1 MACDIA
7 CVNDGIFRAARPWS
21 VRLGLE
27 GVIVQENEKQL
38 VKTEGLATSLLYHGD
53 DLYNDGREDEALAC
67 YIGSEQLARQGGFHE
82 ITLLSLQ
89 RRVSLHSGTGNLALA
104 ERVAREGIHFSVS
117 IDDMDSLLSFQGRM
131 CAILRRRGIL
141 DEAMEVAFTGLE
153 VAQNERAV
161 AEEFSFLNHII
172 AVSIEQDD
180 KISALRMA
188 KCGMRRAMEHKNL
201 QWTALFLT
209 TIGSLEE

>member
-1 MACDIA
+1 M
-7 CVNDGIFRAARPWS
+7 
-21 VRLGLE
+21 
-27 GVIVQENEKQL
+27 QENEKQL

-89 RRVSLHSGTGNLALA
+89 RRVSLHRGTGNLALA

-117 IDDMDSLLSFQGRM
+117 IDDMASLLCFQGLM

-153 VAQNERAV
+153 VAQHELALE
-161 AEEFSFLNHII
+161 EEFSFLNHII

-180 KISALRMA
+180 KMSALRMA
-188 KCGMRRAMEHKNL
+188 KCGLRRAMEHKNL